1 MTEWEAGIKLIIFE
15 NIFRKEIKQYIMH
28 IGIKSLGCP
37 RNFVDTEVICGKLR
51 EKGYQISE
59 KIDQSDIAIINT
71 CSFIRDAVEESIEE
85 ILKLVKL
92 KKEGKIK
99 HIIVTGCLP
108 QRYKDDD
115 IYQEFPEVDAFL
127 GVGDLLEID
136 NVIKSVLKSEQIFKV
151 GLEPK
156 FLYDHHTPRT
166 ILTPP
171 HYAYIKIS
179 EGCQNNCSYCLIP
192 QIRGNHRSRKMED
205 ILEEVQMIYEKQNL
219 SEIILIGQDTTLYG
233 IDLYGEY
240 KLAELLKK
248 LSLLELNH
256 LKWIRVLYTH
266 PAHYHDEL
274 IEVMANYPKIC
285 AYLDLPLQHIS
296 DKILKRMN
304 RPLKKNDIISLIKK
318 LRDRIP
324 NLTLRTTLMV
334 GFPGETEQDF
344 EELLNFVK
352 KYRFER
358 LGAFIFS
365 REEGTPAYGF
375 PQQISMRTK
384 KERLKKLMLTQQSI
398 SKEINGFY
406 IGKEIEV
413 LIDEIKLGKPKTAIG
428 RTKGDAP
435 EIDGKVVIRGEK
447 AQIGKLIKVK
457 VTEASEYDLTGEVS
471 K

>member
-1 MTEWEAGIKLIIFE
+1 M
-15 NIFRKEIKQYIMH
+15 R

-37 RNFVDTEVICGKLR
+37 KNLVDTEVICGKLR
-51 EKGYQISE
+51 EKGYQICE
-59 KIDQSDIAIINT
+59 KIDNPDIVIINT

-85 ILKLVKL
+85 ILNLVKL

-108 QRYKDDD
+108 QRYKDDNL
-115 IYQEFPEVDAFL
+115 YQELPEVDAFL

-136 NVIKSVLKSEQIFKV
+136 NVIKSVLQGEQIYKIS
-151 GLEPK
+151 PK
-156 FLYDHHTPRT
+156 PGFLYNHNTPRT
-166 ILTPP
+166 ILTPQ

-192 QIRGNHRSRKMED
+192 QLRGNYRSIKMED
-205 ILEEVQMIYEKQNL
+205 IIEEVKLLSEKQNL

-248 LSLLELNH
+248 LSLLKLNN
-256 LKWIRVLYTH
+256 LKWIRLLYTH
-266 PAHYHDEL
+266 PAHYNDEL
-274 IEVMANYPKIC
+274 IEVIANSPKIC
-285 AYLDLPLQHIS
+285 PYLDLPLQHIS

-304 RPLKKNDIISLIKK
+304 RPVKKDYIISLINK

-324 NLTLRTTLMV
+324 NLTLRTTFMV
-334 GFPGETEQDF
+334 GFPGETDEDF
-344 EELLNFVK
+344 KELLSFVNEF
-352 KYRFER
+352 RFER
-358 LGAFIFS
+358 LGTFIFS
-365 REEGTPAYGF
+365 QEEGTPAYDF
-375 PQQISMRTK
+375 PQQISMRIK

-398 SKEINGFY
+398 SKEINNAY
-406 IGKEIEV
+406 IGKEIDV
-413 LIDEIKLGKPKTAIG
+413 LVDEIKPGKPKIAIG

-435 EIDGKVVIRGEK
+435 EIDGKVVIRGDKTQVEK
-447 AQIGKLIKVK
+447 FIKVK
-457 VTEASEYDLTGEVS
+457 ITEASEYDLAGEIR

>member
-1 MTEWEAGIKLIIFE
+1 M
-15 NIFRKEIKQYIMH
+15 Q

-37 RNFVDTEVICGKLR
+37 KNFVDTEVIFGKLR

-59 KIDQSDIAIINT
+59 KIDNSDIVIINT

-85 ILKLVKL
+85 ILNLVKL

-108 QRYKDDD
+108 QRYKDDNLN
-115 IYQEFPEVDAFL
+115 QELPEVDAFL
-127 GVGDLLEID
+127 GVGDLLKID
-136 NVIKSVLKSEQIFKV
+136 IVVKNILQGEQIFKV
-151 GLEPK
+151 SPK
-156 FLYDHHTPRT
+156 PNFLYDYNTPRT
-166 ILTPP
+166 ILTPQ

-192 QIRGNHRSRKMED
+192 QIRGNYRSRKMVD
-205 ILEEVQMIYEKQNL
+205 IIEEVKMISEMQNL

-248 LSLLELNH
+248 LSLLELNN
-256 LKWIRVLYTH
+256 LKWIRFLYTH
-266 PAHYHDEL
+266 PAHYNDEL
-274 IEVMANYPKIC
+274 IEVIANYPKIC
-285 AYLDLPLQHIS
+285 PYLDLPLQHIS

-304 RPLKKNDIISLIKK
+304 RPVKKNDIIWLINK
-318 LRDRIP
+318 LRDKIS
-324 NLTLRTTLMV
+324 NLTLRTTFMV
-334 GFPGETEQDF
+334 GFPGESDQDF

-352 KYRFER
+352 NFRFER

-365 REEGTPAYGF
+365 REEGTPAYDF
-375 PQQISMRTK
+375 PQQIHMRIK

-398 SKEINGFY
+398 SKEINSSY
-406 IGKEIEV
+406 RGKEIKV
-413 LIDEIKLGKPKTAIG
+413 LIDEIKSGKPKIAIG

-435 EIDGKVVIRGEK
+435 EIDGKVIIRTDK
-447 AQIGKLIKVK
+447 AQVGKFIKVK
-457 VTEASEYDLTGEVS
+457 VTEASEYDLVGEI
-471 K
+471 KK